1 MNPKAKSLT
10 HQPKTCALAFLDLVP
25 GNYYWPESKTKR
37 ERADPETYSEIT
49 GRNIDAPAVIPEER
63 PSKIE

>member
-49 GRNIDAPAVIPEER
+49 GTCRNTRRETEQNRV
-63 PSKIE
+63 KIR